1 LDFKAPNM
9 GLLATIADVLSA
21 IEWTPLTYAATF
33 AAFLTVVVA
42 LNVLQQLL
50 WKNPTDPPLVFHWFP
65 IIGSTIT
72 YGMQPVNFF
81 FENQKKV
88 SVLRSR
94 PWKRIANTR

>member
-1 LDFKAPNM
+1 M
-9 GLLATIADVLSA
+9 GLLATIADVFSA
-21 IEWTPLTYAATF
+21 IEWTPLTYAVAF
-33 AAFLTVVVA
+33 VAFLTVVVA

-88 SVLRSR
+88 SILQSR
-94 PWKRIANTR
+94 P